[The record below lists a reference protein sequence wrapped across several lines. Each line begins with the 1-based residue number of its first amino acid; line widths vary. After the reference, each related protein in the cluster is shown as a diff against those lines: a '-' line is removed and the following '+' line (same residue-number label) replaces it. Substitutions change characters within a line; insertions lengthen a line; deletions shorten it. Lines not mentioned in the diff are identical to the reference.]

1 MPIRPLGAKRFTI
14 ALAASVAEDMSGY
27 PQKAKWNDPRGDH
40 NTVPRCRR
48 RARSP
53 AARRA
58 GSIAWAVAAHS
69 IAETYAVLTTLPVK
83 PKISAA
89 LALRLIREN
98 IVGSAEIVALSTQE
112 YLAAATHLAETG
124 ILGGAVYNA
133 LLALSAEKAGATR
146 ILTLN
151 GDDFRR
157 VWPSITGLVELP

>member
-1 MPIRPLGAKRFTI
+1 MKVFFDTSVLVAAMVESHPHHERS
-14 ALAASVAEDMSGY
+14 LAWLR
-27 PQKAKWNDPRGDH
+27 KA
-40 NTVPRCRR
+40 
-48 RARSP
+48 
-53 AARRA
+53 RA
-58 GSIAWAVAAHS
+58 GSIAWVVAAHS